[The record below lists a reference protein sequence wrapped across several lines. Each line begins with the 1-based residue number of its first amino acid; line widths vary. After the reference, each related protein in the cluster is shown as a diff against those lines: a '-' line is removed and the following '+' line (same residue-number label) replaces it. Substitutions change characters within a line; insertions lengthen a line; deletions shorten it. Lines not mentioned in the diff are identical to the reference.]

1 MMIILN
7 ENEKKI
13 LENYF
18 LLEKNNSKKDYIEWE
33 KNFTK
38 MNIEEKDI
46 NIIWDEKED
55 VSLLMYLAQSFKM
68 NFSNTKIKNLLKL
81 KLDFE
86 YQNKEGK
93 DFYFYVSQNYRFNFF
108 YELVYCNEI
117 KTINGTSK
125 NLPNTWIQKMDE
137 QKLKKNIDNFLIQQ
151 DIVKVL
157 KQDVY
162 AVVNYLKVFKYFM
175 INKHNEF
182 LSSEKNIQI
191 LEKIIGIKEEIQKMM
206 SNIEKNVYQYQ
217 NNRMLFLLRGI
228 QEEDI
233 EELNIHIQYLDLKY
247 NMKNQNYKKTIS
259 RKI

>member
-1 MMIILN
+1 MIILN

-18 LLEKNNSKKDYIEWE
+18 LLEKNNSKKDYVEWE
-33 KNFTK
+33 KIFIQNHL
-38 MNIEEKDI
+38 EEKDI

-55 VSLLMYLAQSFKM
+55 ISLLMYLAQSSKM
-68 NFSNTKIKNLLKL
+68 SFSNTKIKNLLKL

-117 KTINGTSK
+117 KTMNGANK
-125 NLPNTWIQKMDE
+125 NLPNTWIKKMDE
-137 QKLKKNIDNFLIQQ
+137 QKLKKNIDHFLIQQ
-151 DIVKVL
+151 DIIKVL
-157 KQDVY
+157 KQDIY
-162 AVVNYLKVFKYFM
+162 SVVNYLKVFKYFM
-175 INKHNEF
+175 ENKHDEF

-191 LEKIIGIKEEIQKMM
+191 LEKIMKIKEEIQRMM
-206 SNIEKNVYQYQ
+206 SNIEKNGYQYQ
-217 NNRMLFLLRGI
+217 NNRMMFLLRGI
-228 QEEDI
+228 HEEDI

-247 NMKNQNYKKTIS
+247 NMKDKDHKKTIS